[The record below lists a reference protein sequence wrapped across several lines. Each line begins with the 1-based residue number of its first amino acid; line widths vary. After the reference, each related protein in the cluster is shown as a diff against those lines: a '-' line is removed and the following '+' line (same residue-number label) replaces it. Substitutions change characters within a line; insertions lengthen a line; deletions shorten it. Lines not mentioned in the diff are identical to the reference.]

1 MIDPQVLMRRAIQYC
16 CDEHNLTLEAI
27 NLLDH
32 NTKSKF
38 MDLSMAVRDDMKYNS
53 LKYFKPF
60 NHQIEFFKTGNYPRR
75 GILAANRIGKTV
87 STCFET
93 AYHLTGLYPK
103 WWPETAKRF
112 TKPVTAFVAGEGWE
126 QVARVLQDELLGTKD
141 IKIKDHIGTGSIP
154 KECIITETM
163 RCDGANCI
171 GVEIKHTS
179 GQNSYLLFGNYTQEV
194 RNLQGFKL
202 DFVVFDEQ
210 PPDDV
215 FSELVTRTA
224 TTQGQVLCSF
234 TPLKGLNGLVSKFW
248 HEEEGYHHIRVSW
261 NDVPEYDPWNEPFL
275 LQSTRRQ
282 LERDYL
288 PHEREARIAG
298 IPVMGKGAVFQLNQW
313 PTYKTGDYN
322 FKEMNNIE
330 RVISLDLGLVNDKTV
345 ISLLYYNP
353 IEQEVWLHSQIV
365 VSGQEEA
372 NPMSYIN
379 HLMRPEVFGCPIV
392 LPADANTKGRYTMS
406 SQSIR
411 DLFEQ
416 YELNVYPDPIMNPPD
431 LDGKRT
437 NHKSFGVNIM
447 RQMLE
452 LGTFHINEN
461 CVHFLKE
468 ARNYFVDEK
477 GRFSD
482 PDDCIDSARYG
493 LLACLNRYTEPY
505 DDRTSRQRKEEFKQT
520 LRTNIQN
527 RMNNKPGWKKAFDPT
542 Q

>member
-1 MIDPQVLMRRAIQYC
+1 MIDPNVLLRRAIRYV
-16 CDEHNLTLEAI
+16 CDQHNLKPESLSM
-27 NLLDH
+27 LDH
-32 NTKSKF
+32 VTKSKF
-38 MDLSMAVRDDMKYNS
+38 MDLSFAIANDMRYNQ
-53 LKYFKPF
+53 LKYFRPF
-60 NHQIEFFKTGNYPRR
+60 QHQLDFFKTGNSPRR

-93 AYHLTGLYPK
+93 AYHLTGLYPD
-103 WWPETAKRF
+103 WWEGKRF
-112 TKPVTAFVAGEGWE
+112 HKPVVAFVAGEGWE
-126 QVARVLQDELLGTKD
+126 QVARVLQDELIGTKD
-141 IKIKDHIGTGSIP
+141 IKIKEHIGTGSIP
-154 KECIITETM
+154 KDCIITETM
-163 RCDGANCI
+163 RCDGANVV
-171 GVEIKHTS
+171 GVEIKHST

-248 HEEEGYHHIRVSW
+248 YQEEGYNHIRVSW
-261 NDVPEYDPWNEPFL
+261 NDVPEYDPWGEPFL
-275 LQSTRRQ
+275 LNETRRQ

-298 IPVMGKGAVFQLNQW
+298 IPVMGKGAVFQIRNY
-313 PTYKTGDYN
+313 PTYKTGEYN
-322 FKEMNNIE
+322 FREMPNIE
-330 RVISLDLGLVNDKTV
+330 RIISLDLGLINDKTV

-353 IEQEVWLHSQIV
+353 VEQECWLHSQIV
-365 VSGQEEA
+365 VKGQEEA
-372 NPMSYIN
+372 NPMNYIN

-392 LPADANTKGRYTMS
+392 LPSDANTKGRYTMS

-411 DLFEQ
+411 ELFEE
-416 YELNVYPDPIMNPPD
+416 YGLNVLPNPIMNPPD
-431 LDGKRT
+431 SEGKVT
-437 NHKSFGVNIM
+437 NHKSFGVNVM

-461 CVHFLKE
+461 CVEFLKE
-468 ARNYFVDEK
+468 CKNYFVDEK

-482 PDDCIDSARYG
+482 PDDCIDSGRYG
-493 LLACLNRYTEPY
+493 LLGCLNGYTEPY
-505 DDRTSRQRKEEFKQT
+505 DDRTGRQRREEYKQ
-520 LRTNIQN
+520 LLKANIQN
-527 RMNNKPGWKKAFDPT
+527 KMSNKPSWKQVYSPT
-542 Q
+542 D